1 MIYTRRELG
10 KLMLTTLPV
19 AGLMPREVFAGWQ
32 AKPNSKFAG
41 VQVGLNVPY
50 NFGPPRAVSV
60 DDVIAKTAQLGVSAV
75 ELRAQPI
82 ELFLGASKEALEPA
96 RDPDRAKNAE
106 KQKAAAEQL
115 RAWRLKTKPE
125 GAAQVRKKFDDAGI
139 KIDVVKFDGIYN
151 FSDPEMDYAFGLAKA
166 TGARA
171 ISCELEHD
179 GTKRLGE
186 FATKHKFPVAYHG
199 HTETPEAMFEET
211 FAQSKYNWANI
222 DIGHWVAGGLGS
234 PIEMIRKH
242 HERITHIH
250 VKDRKKLSG
259 KDPGPNTPFGEGDT
273 PIKEVLRLIRDN
285 KWPITAVIEFEYAV
299 PAGSD
304 RMAEMAKCVQFCK
317 DALTTKA

>member
-19 AGLMPREVFAGWQ
+19 AGLMPRELFAGWQ
-32 AKPNSKFAG
+32 AKPNSKWAG

-50 NFGPPRAVSV
+50 NFGPPRALPV
-60 DDVIAKTAQLGVSAV
+60 DDVIAKTVQLGVSAV

-82 ELFLGASKEALEPA
+82 ELFLGAAKEALEPPRGA
-96 RDPDRAKNAE
+96 DA
-106 KQKAAAEQL
+106 KAAAAQL
-115 RAWRLKTKPE
+115 REWRLKTKPE
-125 GAAQVRKKFDDAGI
+125 GAAAVRKKFDEAGV

-166 TGARA
+166 AGARA

-186 FATKHKFPVAYHG
+186 FATKHKFPIAYHG
-199 HTETPEAMFEET
+199 HTKTPTAMFEEA

-222 DIGHWVAGGLGS
+222 DIGHWVAGGLGN
-234 PIEMIRKH
+234 PVDVIRKH
-242 HERITHIH
+242 HDRITHIH
-250 VKDRKKLSG
+250 VKDRKW
-259 KDPGPNTPFGEGDT
+259 DPATKNGGNTPFGEGDT
-273 PIKEVLRLIRDN
+273 PIKEALRLIRDN
-285 KWPITAVIEFEYAV
+285 KWNIQATIEFEYKI

-304 RMAEMAKCVQFCK
+304 RMTEIARAIKYCR
-317 DALTTKA
+317 DALV